1 MGWTSLFKA
10 RTNERHSTTYR
21 IRADGQVASRDFS
34 SLAAAEAYANG
45 LIKSGREVVDI
56 IDRASGRLVKA
67 VRAPPG
73 SGEM

>member
-1 MGWTSLFKA
+1 MGWASLFKA
-10 RTNERHSTTYR
+10 GTDKRQSSAYR

-67 VRAPPG
+67 VRAPPA
-73 SGEM
+73 SREI